1 MGPQATPFV
10 SREPLMTDQ
19 KSFTKIENEVVH
31 QYRKN
36 VAAATSVEEVKKYF
50 QRTVCELLEKA
61 SGEQVRCR
69 HEDVTLLPGTAPHYR
84 LDDAITGQAAYQAIA
99 KNSDL
104 GAILARLVEPA
115 VHRHTHLAK
124 HPEKTNTNN
133 YISH

>member
-1 MGPQATPFV
+1 
-10 SREPLMTDQ
+10 MTDQ

-36 VAAATSVEEVKKYF
+36 VAAATSVEEVKKCF

-69 HEDVTLLPGTAPHYR
+69 HEDVTLNPAAPPHYS
-84 LDDAITGQAAYQAIA
+84 LAESITGQASFLALQ

-104 GAILARLVEPA
+104 NAILARLAEPA